1 MTSHKTD
8 EHVLVAS
15 VGDSAAGGCFPG
27 WIWFVVV
34 VLVARR
40 CRKGVDGERDPLAIR
55 WLGSSMA
62 GEQTKSEW
70 LKTETQVGIFKRGM
84 NWMKK
89 EAEVRIEIGF
99 SWKSS
104 SKFVMRMRIVF
115 FFFFG
120 ASGNL
125 LSQLAP
131 VWFLCWNPSGFRIS
145 WKDPKL
151 SAECELRSCQQ
162 LGHEAVKLELLDYEL
177 WKWCE
182 NDVKRWI
189 SRWFRGTYA
198 SWAADLPNV
207 APNYA
212 VAAVVLEL
220 GSHGFFPLFGHCVLR
235 WVVNALSWMSGW
247 SWGLSRCYRSV
258 WSNWNCEMNCR
269 RGVHRRCTKLYPG
282 IPVSSKTWRHARV
295 WAMVKSEVG
304 LDPGRPINDIVS
316 NSTGTEQ
323 KISWGL
329 YTFRLVSV

>member
-1 MTSHKTD
+1 MTSDKTD

-104 SKFVMRMRIVF
+104 SKFVMRMRSVCF
-115 FFFFG
+115 FFFRSKWKSFESTCPG
-120 ASGNL
+120 LIFVLKSVRIQNL
-125 LSQLAP
+125 LKGSETFCRMWASELPATGP
-131 VWFLCWNPSGFRIS
+131 WS
-145 WKDPKL
+145 
-151 SAECELRSCQQ
+151 CEAGTFGLWIM
-162 LGHEAVKLELLDYEL
+162 KMM

-182 NDVKRWI
+182 KVNFKMI
-189 SRWFRGTYA
+189 SRY
-198 SWAADLPNV
+198 LCK
-207 APNYA
+207 
-212 VAAVVLEL
+212 L
-220 GSHGFFPLFGHCVLR
+220 GSWFAQCCTQLCGSSGSSGARVSWFFPAFRTLR
-235 WVVNALSWMSGW
+235 PALSWMISGW

-329 YTFRLVSV
+329 CKFRLVSV